1 MDVIRQAIRHLNP
14 GQVPVFTVDQPL
26 FSIAKQ
32 IQWFWPSEYG
42 ENEFVILLGGLH
54 IEMACFSTL
63 GNLLN
68 GSGWTHAL
76 TQANIATSGTADSF
90 LAAAHVTRT
99 RHAHQIAACALSI
112 LLHKAYENYTY
123 EESVPDSFDEWCSKR
138 VEISPQFQYWHMIMR
153 FELLVLVFVRSLR
166 DSNFPLY
173 VAVLQKIAPW
183 FFALDH
189 THYSRWLPIHI
200 CDMMTLQ
207 DQHPDIA
214 VQFSQGG
221 FVVHKTK
228 RPFSSI
234 AIDQAHVQNNKIVKG
249 DGGAVGLLQNPKA
262 LLRWTVAGPEIS
274 RATEEFEANC
284 LSDSGKT
291 NLKHH
296 ELTLSAQSTFANEV
310 RHLVQ
315 VIEDMGNPFMEESA
329 DLLVLDSQDIADSA
343 IVQTVRT
350 IEKIGQD
357 QYDKYMSERVIE
369 RTASVYDT
377 ISRNKMPLFSQP
389 PLTDSSNPKQ
399 SLKFLKSDCALFL
412 RLYIA
417 SQTCDGD
424 LDNFF
429 QHENHTY
436 PPSLS
441 QHGKLRFSTKSD
453 IV

>member
-1 MDVIRQAIRHLNP
+1 M
-14 GQVPVFTVDQPL
+14 
-26 FSIAKQ
+26 
-32 IQWFWPSEYG
+32 
-42 ENEFVILLGGLH
+42 
-54 IEMACFSTL
+54 
-63 GNLLN
+63 
-68 GSGWTHAL
+68 
-76 TQANIATSGTADSF
+76 
-90 LAAAHVTRT
+90 
-99 RHAHQIAACALSI
+99 
-112 LLHKAYENYTY
+112 
-123 EESVPDSFDEWCSKR
+123 
-138 VEISPQFQYWHMIMR
+138 
-153 FELLVLVFVRSLR
+153 LVFVRSLR

-200 CDMMTLQ
+200 RDMMTLQ

-249 DGGAVGLLQNPKA
+249 DGGAVGLLKNPKA
-262 LLRWTVAGPEIS
+262 LLRWMVARPEIS

-399 SLKFLKSDCALFL
+399 SLKF
-412 RLYIA
+412 
-417 SQTCDGD
+417 
-424 LDNFF
+424 
-429 QHENHTY
+429 
-436 PPSLS
+436 
-441 QHGKLRFSTKSD
+441 
-453 IV
+453 

>member
-1 MDVIRQAIRHLNP
+1 MDVIRQAI
-14 GQVPVFTVDQPL
+14 
-26 FSIAKQ
+26 I
-32 IQWFWPSEYG
+32 I
-42 ENEFVILLGGLH
+42 
-54 IEMACFSTL
+54 
-63 GNLLN
+63 
-68 GSGWTHAL
+68 
-76 TQANIATSGTADSF
+76 
-90 LAAAHVTRT
+90 
-99 RHAHQIAACALSI
+99 
-112 LLHKAYENYTY
+112 
-123 EESVPDSFDEWCSKR
+123 
-138 VEISPQFQYWHMIMR
+138 
-153 FELLVLVFVRSLR
+153 
-166 DSNFPLY
+166 
-173 VAVLQKIAPW
+173 
-183 FFALDH
+183 
-189 THYSRWLPIHI
+189 
-200 CDMMTLQ
+200 
-207 DQHPDIA
+207 
-214 VQFSQGG
+214 
-221 FVVHKTK
+221 
-228 RPFSSI
+228 
-234 AIDQAHVQNNKIVKG
+234 KG
-249 DGGAVGLLQNPKA
+249 DGGAVGMLQNPKA

-343 IVQTVRT
+343 LVQTVRT

-417 SQTCDGD
+417 SQTRDGD